1 MQEIYNVKKK
11 ISNCQNKVMEEH
23 TPNQDAV
30 IPPGT
35 YYFVKC
41 EGEYI
46 FSPSDL
52 PVVLLL

>member
-1 MQEIYNVKKK
+1 
-11 ISNCQNKVMEEH
+11 MEEH